1 MMHEHGKSDRP
12 IVPAKV
18 SNEAEP
24 EEAKETLEGEGLA
37 KGRTLERNVSR
48 TQSRS
53 SMSSALERIRQ
64 AARGDKGQRF
74 TALLHHVYAVEMF
87 DFILGTHP
95 ISTKGTSEIGGA
107 KRRSDFEFYTEPPWF
122 FNPDFFSASF
132 SL

>member
-1 MMHEHGKSDRP
+1 M
-12 IVPAKV
+12 
-18 SNEAEP
+18 
-24 EEAKETLEGEGLA
+24 
-37 KGRTLERNVSR
+37 
-48 TQSRS
+48 TQAFK
-53 SMSSALERIRQ
+53 MELDCFAHIL
-64 AARGDKGQRF
+64 
-74 TALLHHVYAVEMF
+74 F

>member
-1 MMHEHGKSDRP
+1 MIMPVTNVAFSMNRSG
-12 IVPAKV
+12 AF
-18 SNEAEP
+18 
-24 EEAKETLEGEGLA
+24 GLTSIQNGA
-37 KGRTLERNVSR
+37 
-48 TQSRS
+48 
-53 SMSSALERIRQ
+53 I
-64 AARGDKGQRF
+64 D
-74 TALLHHVYAVEMF
+74 MF

>member
-1 MMHEHGKSDRP
+1 MGN
-12 IVPAKV
+12 PAGVKRDF
-18 SNEAEP
+18 
-24 EEAKETLEGEGLA
+24 EGLE
-37 KGRTLERNVSR
+37 RRRLE
-48 TQSRS
+48 
-53 SMSSALERIRQ
+53 A
-64 AARGDKGQRF
+64 F
-74 TALLHHVYAVEMF
+74 ALLKRGVHQAEVARQVDVF